1 MHIIMCGE
9 NDEEINHIIYYLDLP
24 TIIVTTWNYCYG
36 GNGGNMYLCMCN
48 MYDKRPYDISC
59 ICVYVYMFNA
69 EGCNLSPLGT
79 GAQSELNYEHTM
91 RTAVANRWYLL
102 AKKKL

>member
-1 MHIIMCGE
+1 
-9 NDEEINHIIYYLDLP
+9 
-24 TIIVTTWNYCYG
+24 
-36 GNGGNMYLCMCN
+36 MYVCMCN

-79 GAQSELNYEHTM
+79 DAQSEINYEHTM

-102 AKKKL
+102 EKNIYKISLCTWKRCNYVKSGKIYNKYKI